1 MIGKLKEEIVRG
13 VNKHTGLRVVDTDN
27 NFRRPN
33 KPFFS
38 YKITSIKT
46 NANGEGN
53 YSSDFPKSL
62 KSQFKHDYREN
73 VELQPQVV
81 ISFNCYSDD
90 IEVCL
95 EKIYQAWDYF
105 KHGGNDELAL
115 ENIVVVRVEDIT
127 DRTLVI
133 GDRYEYRYGFDA
145 ELRFLHKIER
155 IRPTIETYKFKK
167 GNNK

>member
-1 MIGKLKEEIVRG
+1 MIGKLKEEIVKG
-13 VNKHTGLRVVDTDN
+13 LHAYTGLRVVDTDN

-53 YSSDFPKSL
+53 YSADFPKSL
-62 KSQFKHDYREN
+62 KSEFKHDYREK

-90 IEVCL
+90 IAECMD
-95 EKIYQAWDYF
+95 KIYQAWDYF
-105 KHGGNDELAL
+105 KHGGNDLLAL
-115 ENIVVVRVEDIT
+115 ENIVVVRVEDIS
-127 DRTLVI
+127 DRTIVF
-133 GDRYEYRYGFDA
+133 GDRYEYRYGFDV
-145 ELRFLHKIER
+145 ELRFLHEIER